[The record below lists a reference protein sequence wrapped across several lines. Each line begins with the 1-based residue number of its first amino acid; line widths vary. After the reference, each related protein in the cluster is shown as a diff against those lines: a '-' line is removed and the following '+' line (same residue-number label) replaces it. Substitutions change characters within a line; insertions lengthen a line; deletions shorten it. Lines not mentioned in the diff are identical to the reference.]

1 MDTNREMMEDFLVND
16 AKTCAD
22 ELDSRVWVYIKK
34 TVEKREQK
42 FEQERQMFYRS
53 LKNLGQTVDQFA
65 VELGDLLYTM
75 EKMVVNYQRKG
86 VDIERL
92 LEVRNKIENI
102 TRNLG
107 VRVVVPTG
115 MRIEGKLQDQINVKH
130 NIPKRDIQGHMVGE
144 TLSPVIFYQ
153 EKLIRMGDVI
163 GWFAERSQDS
173 GNSKSS
179 DTKKK

>member
-1 MDTNREMMEDFLVND
+1 MMENFLVNNV
-16 AKTCAD
+16 KTCAD
-22 ELDSRVWVYIKK
+22 ELDSRVWMYIKK
-34 TVEKREQK
+34 TVKKREQK

-75 EKMVVNYQRKG
+75 EKIVVNYQRKG
-86 VDIERL
+86 VDIESL
-92 LEVRNKIENI
+92 LAVRNRVEDI

-107 VRVVVPTG
+107 VRVVDPTG
-115 MRIEGKLQDQINVKH
+115 MRIEGKLQDQVNVKH
-130 NIPKRDIQGHMVGE
+130 NIPKPDIQGHIVGE
-144 TLSPVIFYQ
+144 TLSPIIFYQ

-173 GNSKSS
+173 DNKKSS
-179 DTKKK
+179 DAKEN